1 MEDNENILKK
11 AVDAI
16 KNEPI
21 PTEPPQNVVDATIAK
36 LKENS
41 GEQNGFESRQ
51 EHVWDKFIFSNNL
64 FKIAAAIILFLFVGF
79 AGGRLTGPKPIDAEQ
94 LKSEI
99 ESSLRASLEPAIREQ
114 VMSQTKQYLQL
125 GFVNCYAQLKDDL
138 SQEYQQDLYQVATQI
153 LATYNTTTNQ
163 LLENLIET
171 INVAQ
176 TQDRQWTAAAIEEI
190 ELNRQRDTAQLSNA
204 FINYAVQTDDELQRT
219 KNWIEK
225 IYYTQP
231 DESNPNKLE
240 NNNIN

>member
-21 PTEPPQNVVDATIAK
+21 PTGPPQNVVDATLAK
-36 LKENS
+36 LREGT
-41 GEQNGFESRQ
+41 GEQNSFESRQ
-51 EHVWDKFIFSNNL
+51 IPVWERFIFSNNL
-64 FKIAAAIILFLFVGF
+64 FKMAAAIILFLFVGF
-79 AGGRLTGPKPIDAEQ
+79 AGGRLTGPKPIDKEQ
-94 LKSEI
+94 LRSEI
-99 ESSLRASLEPAIREQ
+99 ETSLRASLEPDIREQ
-114 VMSQTKQYLQL
+114 VLSQTKQYLQL

-138 SQEYQQDLYQVATQI
+138 SQQYRQDLYQVAAQT
-153 LATYNTTTNQ
+153 LAAYNTTTNQ

-176 TQDRQWTAAAIEEI
+176 TQNRQWTAAALEEV

-204 FINYAVQTDDELQRT
+204 FVNFATQTEDELQRT
-219 KNWIEK
+219 KQLLYRE
-225 IYYTQP
+225 P
-231 DESNPNKLE
+231 DDSAPKKLE